1 LQAVGARPRRTIRL
15 ALWGGEE
22 QGLLGSREYVRR
34 HFGDTTTMTLT
45 PAHEKLSGY
54 FNLDNGAGKLR
65 GIWLQENY
73 AVAPVFAAWLTSL
86 GDLGVT
92 TLGPRRVSGTDH
104 VSFDAIGLPAFQFM
118 QDRLEYNSRTHHS
131 NMDVVD
137 RVQRDDVI
145 QMAVVAATFAYNTAM
160 RDERLPRK
168 PLPRVEP

>member
-1 LQAVGARPRRTIRL
+1 MMEAMRILQAVGARPRRTIRL

-45 PAHEKLSGY
+45 PAHENLSGY

-73 AVAPVFAAWLTSL
+73 AVAPVFDAWLASL

-104 VSFDAIGLPAFQFM
+104 VSFDAIGATRVPVHAGSVGVQLADPS
-118 QDRLEYNSRTHHS
+118 LEHGRRRQGATGRRDPDGRGGGNI
-131 NMDVVD
+131 
-137 RVQRDDVI
+137 RV
-145 QMAVVAATFAYNTAM
+145 
-160 RDERLPRK
+160 
-168 PLPRVEP
+168 